1 MAYREVGKDSEGG
14 GKEATQRKAVAR
26 GGGGVE
32 RNVGY
37 PLILEICGSFRLS
50 SE

>member
-14 GKEATQRKAVAR
+14 GKEATQRKAVA

-32 RNVGY
+32 RNVG
-37 PLILEICGSFRLS
+37 
-50 SE
+50 